1 MPESA
6 DSSLLFWMLAT
17 AIALL
22 VLCLALLLVVLTRR
36 VPDPEPGL
44 RMLAQQLA
52 GQISHQQQVARD
64 SAELARENR
73 HEIVGSVGDFG
84 ANLGGQMTRLQELLD
99 RQMSTMRQENH
110 ERLEAMRLTV
120 DERLQSTLEQK
131 LGESFRLVAERLE
144 QVQRGLGEMQH
155 LAADVGDLKRVLTN
169 VKTRGIW
176 GEAQLAAALEQLFAP
191 SQYETNV
198 EVVPGSGER
207 VEFALKLPGGEQPL
221 WLPIDAKFPRE
232 DYERLLQAR
241 DDNDPKAADAAARK
255 LEARLRQD
263 ARTISSKYVRPPHST
278 DFGLMFLPVEGLFA
292 EAAGRPGLLEA
303 LQHDWRVIVA
313 GPTTLAAILS
323 SLHMGLKT
331 LAIEQR
337 SGEIRLLL
345 ATVKTEF
352 GQFGQMLAKTR
363 QQLEKAAGSI
373 GDAESRSRAISRRLT
388 EVEELPKVAGPD
400 KSPSENSKSD
410 IST

>member
-1 MPESA
+1 
-6 DSSLLFWMLAT
+6 
-17 AIALL
+17 
-22 VLCLALLLVVLTRR
+22 
-36 VPDPEPGL
+36 
-44 RMLAQQLA
+44 
-52 GQISHQQQVARD
+52 
-64 SAELARENR
+64 
-73 HEIVGSVGDFG
+73 
-84 ANLGGQMTRLQELLD
+84 
-99 RQMSTMRQENH
+99 
-110 ERLEAMRLTV
+110 
-120 DERLQSTLEQK
+120 
-131 LGESFRLVAERLE
+131 
-144 QVQRGLGEMQH
+144 MQH